1 MFLEALELPLTA
13 GEKPYFYKGQVEA
26 VKAVQH
32 FLAEHMSED
41 FSQDELAERF
51 GISQTM
57 MKNVLDNAIA
67 DGKILPMIVE
77 CPTYN
82 NESENDSS
90 DYSLAL
96 RLPVRMILLT
106 HRSKIRSRRWRE

>member
-67 DGKILPMIVE
+67 ALGDELIGYYEIP
-77 CPTYN
+77 
-82 NESENDSS
+82 SEEDIN
-90 DYSLAL
+90 
-96 RLPVRMILLT
+96 VVI
-106 HRSKIRSRRWRE
+106 